1 MLGVISYRGESE
13 CGDEFSIFDLVKSFG
28 EINRHGRRG
37 SGGKGSLKPW
47 AILCARGRRADTV
60 EWLGRKRC
68 WSDERGSE

>member
-1 MLGVISYRGESE
+1 MSAEMGLLSLVYLTLSKALVR
-13 CGDEFSIFDLVKSFG
+13 SIAMVDK
-28 EINRHGRRG
+28 R